1 MTTKKE
7 VYVLENTRRAEG
19 MVKKKN
25 QGISV
30 SLQLC
35 RQQVTQAQAMQD
47 RIKMLR
53 DLLAPI
59 LLNMDSLAPSFF
71 LSNGIADHSSARHRL
86 RRCLRGRDIQGT
98 M

>member
-19 MVKKKN
+19 MVKKNN
-25 QGISV
+25 QGINV

-71 LSNGIADHSSARHRL
+71 PE
-86 RRCLRGRDIQGT
+86 
-98 M
+98 

>member
-1 MTTKKE
+1 MTTKQE

-19 MVKKKN
+19 MVKKN
-25 QGISV
+25 QGINV
-30 SLQLC
+30 SIQLC

-71 LSNGIADHSSARHRL
+71 PE
-86 RRCLRGRDIQGT
+86 
-98 M
+98 